1 MLAGAS
7 PSDLIPK
14 FAEIGNL
21 EMIQLC
27 AEFGAN
33 LNAQDAQVGT
43 TALMKAANSGHYEIM
58 SFLIKAGAELNATD
72 SKGSTALVYAAKAG
86 FTDIVQLLLSC
97 PQWPAGP
104 QAGCTLGVTAREALV
119 AAAKEGHLDVLEVR
133 FSSGQWNMV
142 KLITMMLMRQ

>member
-72 SKGSTALVYAAKAG
+72 SKGTV
-86 FTDIVQLLLSC
+86 VQLC
-97 PQWPAGP
+97 KHRRPI
-104 QAGCTLGVTAREALV
+104 
-119 AAAKEGHLDVLEVR
+119 K
-133 FSSGQWNMV
+133 F
-142 KLITMMLMRQ
+142 

>member
-97 PQWPAGP
+97 PQWPTGP

-119 AAAKEGHLDVLEVR
+119 AAAKEGHLDVLEVN
-133 FSSGQWNMV
+133 FSLQTSHTIF
-142 KLITMMLMRQ
+142 LPD